1 MSTKSRNKADALK
14 FISDLKRMMAA
25 APKPEYV
32 TLNKFRYEYQGY
44 IEKTRSPQYLRSV
57 KLSFKKLVES
67 LGDIPLASL
76 KVRDFEK
83 FFMSVYQQAN
93 YAAHLYHRTLKAA
106 FNKAVEWGYL
116 TENPIRKIKLPRIPK
131 TLPVFIT
138 KSDLDKIMANTKNP
152 SLRDLFFFGF
162 HTGMRQNEITNLQWD
177 AVNFKDNVI
186 KVQITDSFMTKSRR
200 ERIIPINN
208 SLLELLVKLHSKS
221 SSKYVFTNP
230 CGYKYHNDY
239 ISHQFKKAV
248 RAAGLDDRIHFHDL
262 RHGFASSLVQQGV
275 SLYVVRDLLGHE
287 NHETTQIYSHLKN
300 QNLIEAV
307 LKLD

>member
-1 MSTKSRNKADALK
+1 LKNAGAVKSLYSNALAEHFRSNHHQNGGYMFLFKRKDIYYVEYFDVESCCSRRMSTKSRNKADALK

-106 FNKAVEWGYL
+106 FNKAVE
-116 TENPIRKIKLPRIPK
+116 
-131 TLPVFIT
+131 
-138 KSDLDKIMANTKNP
+138 
-152 SLRDLFFFGF
+152 
-162 HTGMRQNEITNLQWD
+162 
-177 AVNFKDNVI
+177 
-186 KVQITDSFMTKSRR
+186 
-200 ERIIPINN
+200 
-208 SLLELLVKLHSKS
+208 
-221 SSKYVFTNP
+221 
-230 CGYKYHNDY
+230 
-239 ISHQFKKAV
+239 
-248 RAAGLDDRIHFHDL
+248 
-262 RHGFASSLVQQGV
+262 
-275 SLYVVRDLLGHE
+275 
-287 NHETTQIYSHLKN
+287 
-300 QNLIEAV
+300 
-307 LKLD
+307 